1 MILFNFPIYCD
12 FLHSTLNPLEDL
24 KELEKLLNDLVL
36 HEIEKVL
43 MEETGKELLESVSQN
58 TIPALEDISYV
69 GNTAKLFMYK
79 LLNIQ
84 FSESLPCDF
93 VSQTEMVG
101 LSQFE
106 EEQSVPSPDSTQNQA
121 MGR

>member
-1 MILFNFPIYCD
+1 M
-12 FLHSTLNPLEDL
+12 
-24 KELEKLLNDLVL
+24 EKLLNDLVL

-79 LLNIQ
+79 LLN
-84 FSESLPCDF
+84 
-93 VSQTEMVG
+93 
-101 LSQFE
+101 
-106 EEQSVPSPDSTQNQA
+106 N
-121 MGR
+121 

>member
-1 MILFNFPIYCD
+1 
-12 FLHSTLNPLEDL
+12 
-24 KELEKLLNDLVL
+24 
-36 HEIEKVL
+36 

-58 TIPALEDISYV
+58 TSPALEDISYV
-69 GNTAKLFMYK
+69 GNTAKLFLYK
-79 LLNIQ
+79 MLNIQ